1 MKKLLR
7 ALQTPFRVLYGL
19 VVVMLALMRMLP
31 QPAPEHGAA
40 TPRPAS
46 TPAAPRE
53 EDHEKHPI
61 EPESPGRRR
70 FMFGVV
76 GLTTAGIGAVI
87 GVPVIAFLISPLT
100 QKPSQQWR
108 DVGPVDNFPAGS
120 MTEVKLENAATV
132 PWDGTTAQQGVWLRR
147 IDETQFQAFEI
158 NCTHLGC
165 PVHWIDTARL
175 FLCPCHGGVFYEDGS
190 VAAPPPARPLVQH
203 QVRIVDGHV
212 QVMTHALP
220 VTGHFLHPGKAQ

>member
-76 GLTTAGIGAVI
+76 GLTTDR
-87 GVPVIAFLISPLT
+87 
-100 QKPSQQWR
+100 K
-108 DVGPVDNFPAGS
+108 
-120 MTEVKLENAATV
+120 
-132 PWDGTTAQQGVWLRR
+132 
-147 IDETQFQAFEI
+147 
-158 NCTHLGC
+158 
-165 PVHWIDTARL
+165 
-175 FLCPCHGGVFYEDGS
+175 S
-190 VAAPPPARPLVQH
+190 VV
-203 QVRIVDGHV
+203 
-212 QVMTHALP
+212 
-220 VTGHFLHPGKAQ
+220 